1 MTADTPASKA
11 DAVSLF
17 DEISD
22 LLKWSQDRVGPLTFV
37 GLSIAALLWLDFL
50 KVFALPVGFLSSSS
64 LAALPALFSVVVF
77 LVIALTLVACLPSMP
92 WWMPLIE
99 GGPSIGAL
107 GRGRFAA
114 EAEKDGA
121 ASGFR
126 QLPET
131 EAAVVRRRM
140 LRQWF
145 GFNGSIAICSLLWVS
160 LLWVF
165 GLHPTSYWLVGTVAI
180 GVAVVLIRLAG
191 PLKTSLGRWSSLG
204 FAVIFFE
211 AGLIQT
217 VVSLSLIQLLLKAI
231 PLEPPWRVAPALII
245 YLFVMALIILIQA
258 LVAIWIA
265 KGMYRGGLKHVM
277 ASVLLILVVVAAVP
291 QAGAWLAS
299 YPLQLAALD
308 GETCQVLTLLPLS
321 SAAPS
326 SYATVQDL
334 NNPGHSVPLNFI
346 THLDGMYY
354 VRQDPRKGTVYA
366 VPEASIGGIGSCRAR
381 KDAMPIAAAK
391 PSSAFGNTSHRA
403 DGGDAGGTGTG

>member
-1 MTADTPASKA
+1 MTAETPASKA

-77 LVIALTLVACLPSMP
+77 LIIAMTLVICLPSMP
-92 WWMPLIE
+92 LWMPLIE
-99 GGPSIGAL
+99 GGPSIGTL

-140 LRQWF
+140 LRQWL
-145 GFNGSIAICSLLWVS
+145 GFNGGVVMFSLLWVGS
-160 LLWVF
+160 LFELSPR
-165 GLHPTSYWLVGTVAI
+165 PTWFWWLGAVAI
-180 GVAVVLIRLAG
+180 GVAMALIMLAWQ
-191 PLKTSLGRWSSLG
+191 LKKKLGRWPSIEFALILLG
-204 FAVIFFE
+204 
-211 AGLIQT
+211 AGLVQGTI
-217 VVSLSLIQLLLKAI
+217 SLFLIQVLLNVIALQSSRM
-231 PLEPPWRVAPALII
+231 LVVAAII
-245 YLFVMALIILIQA
+245 YLVVMALIILLQA
-258 LVAIWIA
+258 LVAMRII

-277 ASVLLILVVVAAVP
+277 VSVLLILVAVAAVP
-291 QAGAWLAS
+291 QAGARLVS
-299 YPLQLAALD
+299 YPLQLATVD

-354 VRQDPRKGTVYA
+354 VRPDPWKGAVYA
-366 VPEASIGGIGSCRAR
+366 VPEASVGGIGPCRAR
-381 KDAMPIAAAK
+381 EEASPIFAAL
-391 PSSAFGNTSHRA
+391 RA
-403 DGGDAGGTGTG
+403 SDGSPP